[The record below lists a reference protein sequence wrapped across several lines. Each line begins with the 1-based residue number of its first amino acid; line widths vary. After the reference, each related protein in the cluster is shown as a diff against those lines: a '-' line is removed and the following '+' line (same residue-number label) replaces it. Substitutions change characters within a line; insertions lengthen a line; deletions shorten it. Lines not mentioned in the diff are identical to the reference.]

1 MIVHRCYWYYKY
13 SFFKKKIVIHEIQY
27 SVKKKEERKR
37 FITICFIRTYSTSR
51 DTNPFLK
58 QRIPFMRSLWLRGSF
73 RAHSI
78 NRTPLVNRLKSFPPA
93 RLTMFLFPP
102 LSTMSRPIKN
112 RPCSIQSPVYRDI
125 ELTVIVNYE
134 SVADHRRHN
143 SYDKLR
149 YIFGKSYC
157 NHCVFSFRSLHLC
170 LNYKT
175 PEIRQN

>member
-1 MIVHRCYWYYKY
+1 MLLMLQVLVFW
-13 SFFKKKIVIHEIQY
+13 KKIVIHEIQY
-27 SVKKKEERKR
+27 SVKKREREIYHNLFHPCVR
-37 FITICFIRTYSTSR
+37 YSTFR
-51 DTNPFLK
+51 DTNLFLK

-134 SVADHRRHN
+134 SVANHRRHN

-149 YIFGKSYC
+149 YIFGKSYR
-157 NHCVFSFRSLHLC
+157 VFSFRSLQIRLC

-175 PEIRQN
+175 PEIQN